1 MNLWVQPIGM
11 TDRQKI
17 LPDDRI
23 RSGRRLAVDIDAPR
37 DRTVCFMVSE
47 DERQAIDE
55 LAACLS
61 RTRSAVLTKIVNAFV
76 DDWNDGD
83 NPERLLA
90 LFQEF
95 RTPMNKNQT
104 TNRRK

>member
-1 MNLWVQPIGM
+1 MCM

-17 LPDDRI
+17 TIDDRI

-47 DERQAIDE
+47 DEKLAIDE

-61 RTRSAVLTKIVNAFV
+61 RTRSAVLTKIVNAFIA
-76 DDWNDGD
+76 DWNDGD
-83 NPERLLA
+83 DPERILA
-90 LFQEF
+90 LFQEY
-95 RTPMNKNQT
+95 RAPMKQKQIPT
-104 TNRRK
+104 HRK

>member
-1 MNLWVQPIGM
+1 MGM
-11 TDRQKI
+11 TNQRNF

-55 LAACLS
+55 LAGCLS
-61 RTRSAVLTKIVNAFV
+61 RTRSAVLTKIVTAFL
-76 DDWNDGD
+76 DDWSDGD
-83 NPERLLA
+83 EPERILG
-90 LFQEF
+90 LFQEY
-95 RTPMNKNQT
+95 RAPMKKNQIPP
-104 TNRRK
+104 NRK

>member
-1 MNLWVQPIGM
+1 MGM

-55 LAACLS
+55 LAGCLS
-61 RTRSAVLTKIVNAFV
+61 RTRSSVLTNIVNSFIA
-76 DDWNDGD
+76 DWSEGD
-83 NPERLLA
+83 EPERVLA
-90 LFQEF
+90 LFKEY
-95 RTPMNKNQT
+95 RAPMKKNQIPPH
-104 TNRRK
+104 RK

>member
-1 MNLWVQPIGM
+1 MGM
-11 TDRQKI
+11 TDRRNS

-47 DERQAIDE
+47 DERQAIDA

-61 RTRSAVLTKIVNAFV
+61 RTRSSVLTKIVTAFV
-76 DDWNDGD
+76 ADWDEGD
-83 NPERLLA
+83 EPKRIIG
-90 LFQEF
+90 LFREY
-95 RTPMNKNQT
+95 RAPITMNQT
-104 TNRRK
+104 LPIENET

>member
-1 MNLWVQPIGM
+1 MGM
-11 TDRQKI
+11 TDRQNP

-47 DERQAIDE
+47 DERLAIDA

-61 RTRSAVLTKIVNAFV
+61 RTRSSVLTRIVTAFV
-76 DDWNDGD
+76 ADWKDGD
-83 NPERLLA
+83 EPERMLG
-90 LFQEF
+90 LFREY
-95 RTPMNKNQT
+95 RAPVTNNQIPPH
-104 TNRRK
+104 RK